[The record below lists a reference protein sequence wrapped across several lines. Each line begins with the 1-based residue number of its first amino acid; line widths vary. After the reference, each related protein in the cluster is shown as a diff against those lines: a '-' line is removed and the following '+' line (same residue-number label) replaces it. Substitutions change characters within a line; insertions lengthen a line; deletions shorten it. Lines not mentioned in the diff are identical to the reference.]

1 MEAAGQRYRRQGP
14 SVLSGWTGQARFVR
28 GCARLAGPAR
38 VVVSRH
44 AAWRLP
50 GRVLRLVLPVLVP
63 SWRFFDS
70 IGPSPRLEY
79 QWRAPEAPEDPAQ
92 AWTPWVLTPARVGVG
107 TMFARLFFNAARNET
122 LYLLACCERLL
133 DDGSRH
139 AEQEIAARL
148 SAHLHEG
155 RLAAPGLV
163 RFRVV
168 EVHREAG
175 QLQRQVAFVSAAFAV
190 PVAAPP

>member
-1 MEAAGQRYRRQGP
+1 MA
-14 SVLSGWTGQARFVR
+14 
-28 GCARLAGPAR
+28 
-38 VVVSRH
+38 
-44 AAWRLP
+44 

-79 QWRAPEAPEDPAQ
+79 QWRAPDAPEDPAQ

-107 TMFARLFFNAARNET
+107 TMFARLLFNAARNEA
-122 LYLLACCERLL
+122 LYLLACCERLV
-133 DDGSRH
+133 DDASHH

-148 SAHLHEG
+148 AAHLKNERLAAHLREE

-163 RFRVV
+163 RFRIV
-168 EVHREAG
+168 EVYPEAG
-175 QLQRQVAFVSAAFAV
+175 QLQRQVAFVSAPFAV
-190 PVAAPP
+190 AAAASP